1 VLGAAAAVA
10 SGDSRAAGAGLLGG
24 SALAQQSM
32 LQYSVTQESAAD
44 QAGLTFLDRTG
55 QSARGLYEFFK
66 ILQDQDLLA
75 PQRQDPYLRTH
86 PLTRQRMDTVG
97 EHVRTSKYSNVPD
110 PPEFVELH
118 KRMRAKL
125 AAFLNP
131 PGQTLSQYKES
142 DPSVAARYAR
152 AIAYYRQPDLAKAVP
167 LIDQLIREEPKNP
180 YFHELKGQMLFENGK
195 VREALPSYEESVRI
209 APDQPLLRVELAQ
222 AQVESGDAELNKRA
236 LAHLN
241 EALRTE
247 DQNPTAWHFLAIAYG
262 RQENFGM
269 ASLALAEEAMVKNDK
284 AAAQQQA
291 TRALQLLPKGS
302 PGRLRAEDIREEAKR
317 LKDSP

>member
-1 VLGAAAAVA
+1 M
-10 SGDSRAAGAGLLGG
+10 AGGQG
-24 SALAQQSM
+24 LAQRSL
-32 LQYSVTQESAAD
+32 LQYSVAQESAAD
-44 QAGLTFLDRTG
+44 QAGLSFLDRTG
-55 QSARGLYEFFK
+55 QSARGLYQFFK
-66 ILQDQDLLA
+66 ILEDQDVLS
-75 PQRQDPYLRTH
+75 PERQDPYLRTH
-86 PLTRQRMDTVG
+86 PLTRQRMETVA
-97 EHVRTSKYSNVPD
+97 EHVRISKYSDVPD
-110 PPEFVELH
+110 PPEWIELH

-131 PGQTLSQYKES
+131 PGKTLAQYKES

-195 VREALPSYEESVRI
+195 VREALPSYEEAVRL

-222 AQVESGDAELNKRA
+222 VQVETGDPELNKRA

-284 AAAQQQA
+284 AMAQQQA

-302 PGRLRAEDIREEAKR
+302 PARLRAEDLREEAKR
-317 LKDSP
+317 MKE